1 MRRPVIAT
9 KRLPGVTERESE
21 SIAVISTGASSD
33 VAPRC
38 REPGGAMP
46 AAVRRAVSDRAEP
59 ACCTVAVYGRVAAIM
74 PGKKQKG
81 SALSLADALAATRSA
96 HRRVLALAARLEAT
110 ERTILAAMA
119 SAAPVHAAPASASAP
134 APAKRPVGRP
144 RTRPI
149 AGGSPAPRG
158 TSRATG
164 TRAGT
169 TKRPV
174 GRPKR

>member
-1 MRRPVIAT
+1 
-9 KRLPGVTERESE
+9 
-21 SIAVISTGASSD
+21 
-33 VAPRC
+33 
-38 REPGGAMP
+38 
-46 AAVRRAVSDRAEP
+46 
-59 ACCTVAVYGRVAAIM
+59 M

-110 ERTILAAMA
+110 EQTILAAME
-119 SAAPVHAAPASASAP
+119 SPAPAHAAPASAS

-149 AGGSPAPRG
+149 PDGSPAPRG
-158 TSRATG
+158 TRRATG
-164 TRAGT
+164 TRKTT